1 MKEAVVREKLL
12 EICEAISAPRE
23 GKSKPG
29 DTAEGLYVA
38 EGDTE
43 ISHVIDQLRMQ
54 IKYLMF
60 DLEASRRENR
70 YLRQMLEM
78 RPPQSRRER
87 GEEDDGTWK

>member
-12 EICEAISAPRE
+12 ELCETLHTSSGSGE
-23 GKSKPG
+23 EPG
-29 DTAEGLYVA
+29 DGNQGMYVPEMDA
-38 EGDTE
+38 QIDG
-43 ISHVIDQLRMQ
+43 VIDQLRLQ

-78 RPPQSRRER
+78 RPPQPRKDRRNDEPN
-87 GEEDDGTWK
+87 W